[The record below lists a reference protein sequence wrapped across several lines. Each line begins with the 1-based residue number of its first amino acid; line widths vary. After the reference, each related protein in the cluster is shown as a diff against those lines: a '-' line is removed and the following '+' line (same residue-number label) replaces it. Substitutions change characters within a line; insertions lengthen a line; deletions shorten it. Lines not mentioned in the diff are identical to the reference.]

1 MKKIIIF
8 GATGNVGA
16 YFTDY
21 CWNNIDR
28 NIYEI
33 IATGRKKTT
42 FFEEQ
47 GIRYINIDL
56 QNDEDFKKLPTED
69 VYAIVNLAGVL
80 PAYLKEYN
88 PFTYIDVNIKGS
100 LRILEYAREV
110 GVDRVIYTQTWAE
123 MAGYWGKEVTSNN
136 VNRA

>member
-1 MKKIIIF
+1 MRKIVIF
-8 GATGNVGA
+8 GATGNIGA

-21 CWNNIDR
+21 CNKKIDHDK
-28 NIYEI
+28 YEI
-33 IATGRKKTT
+33 IATGRKKTN
-42 FFEEQ
+42 FFEEL
-47 GIRYINIDL
+47 GVKYVNIDL

-100 LRILEYAREV
+100 LRILE
-110 GVDRVIYTQTWAE
+110 
-123 MAGYWGKEVTSNN
+123 
-136 VNRA
+136 